1 MTFGERNNNMSE
13 SKTIRLIQTVHV
25 SHNET
30 IERSWYDVV
39 ERTIVRSLD
48 EQGHILSDEVVEEQ
62 VIEEGLG
69 VEEEII
75 ATDEDT
81 DADEIIDEVVDEEE
95 C

>member
-1 MTFGERNNNMSE
+1 MTFGERNNKMSE

-48 EQGHILSDEVVEEQ
+48 EQGNILSDEVIEEQ

>member
-48 EQGHILSDEVVEEQ
+48 EQGNILSDEVVEEQ

>member
-1 MTFGERNNNMSE
+1 MTFGERNNKMSE

-48 EQGHILSDEVVEEQ
+48 EQGNILSDEVVEEQ

>member
-1 MTFGERNNNMSE
+1 MSE

-48 EQGHILSDEVVEEQ
+48 EQGNILSDEVVEEQ

>member
-1 MTFGERNNNMSE
+1 MSE

-30 IERSWYDVV
+30 TERSWYDVV
-39 ERTIVRSLD
+39 ERTIERIVD
-48 EQGHILSDEVVEEQ
+48 EQGNILADEVVEEQ

-69 VEEEII
+69 VEEEVI
-75 ATDEDT
+75 AIDEDT
-81 DADEIIDEVVDEEE
+81 EADEIVDEVIADED

>member
-1 MTFGERNNNMSE
+1 MTFGERNNKMSE

-48 EQGHILSDEVVEEQ
+48 EQGNILSDEVVEEQ

-69 VEEEII
+69 MEEEII